1 MPHVHPAVVDPVVPA
16 RGPMTRA
23 GQALVVPYALLRL
36 PLSVVDR
43 TVRKVLPPR
52 SRGRVVFDHGLGVM
66 DHWAGLVLDDQ
77 GIARSGQARIA
88 RAGVFDPENVAQVPA
103 LPGSTTY
110 ATTRPMLAVES
121 NAGRPS

>member
-1 MPHVHPAVVDPVVPA
+1 MPESHVVPA
-16 RGPMTRA
+16 GPVFSNRGPMTRA
-23 GQALVVPYALLRL
+23 GQALVVPFALLRL

-52 SRGRVVFDHGLGVM
+52 SRGRTAFDHGLGVV

-88 RAGVFDPENVAQVPA
+88 RAGVFEPGRDAQVPS
-103 LPGSTTY
+103 LTGTTTY

-121 NAGRPS
+121 GRPT